1 MDVFKLEIAQMLKEH
16 PILHEKEAYKCKYIN
31 VLEHFVRKFSPEDKW
46 ANATLTLYKKA
57 LLESPQDYTDEGF
70 TLSEQSKTVVA
81 TKFKPFKFFSYRYC
95 VIVDCIFINALNDK
109 EKGGQLY
116 SELSSIYHK
125 RYQKK
130 IRQVFDGL
138 FDSSLSL
145 DEFEQISYLAD
156 CWRKNNDFL
165 KEKPIRAIVTATMSA
180 GKSTLLNALIGKK
193 INRTQ
198 NDACTAKIHYIR
210 SKPYEDGYCYEND
223 YVLELDAK
231 LQTLMDDNTQNTG
244 TQIDVGT
251 FFRTVGTKAK
261 RVWLIDTPGVNSSQD
276 KEHKE
281 ITERCIK
288 ETNADVLLYLLN
300 GENIGSDDDRAHLQ
314 FIFENFKGKVVF
326 VVNKLD
332 KFRKKED
339 SVSETLTAVEDD
351 LKNIGFAE
359 PLVVPISSS
368 AAYLAKMSI
377 FGEVL
382 DEDDQEEFERMARK
396 LKKEEYQFDTYYPF
410 SADGDIKID
419 NDADNY
425 QLLLHSGVLQ
435 LEKII
440 YGMRG

>member
-16 PILHEKEAYKCKYIN
+16 PILHEKESYKCRYIN

-46 ANATLTLYKKA
+46 ANATLSLYKKA
-57 LLESPQDYTDEGF
+57 LLESVQDYTYEGF
-70 TLSEQSKTVVA
+70 TLAEQSKAVVA

-95 VIVDCIFINALNDK
+95 VIIDCIFVNAMNDK
-109 EKGGQLY
+109 ETGEKIF

-130 IRQVFDGL
+130 IRQVFDAL
-138 FDSSLSL
+138 YDPSLSL
-145 DEFEQISYLAD
+145 EEFEQTSYLLD
-156 CWRKNNDFL
+156 CWRKNNAFL
-165 KEKPIRAIVTATMSA
+165 KEKPIQVVVTATMSA
-180 GKSTLLNALIGKK
+180 GKSTLLNALIGKR

-223 YVLELDAK
+223 YELDLDAR
-231 LQTLMDDNTQNTG
+231 LQTLMDDNIQNTG
-244 TQIDVGT
+244 KEINVGT
-251 FFRTVGTKAK
+251 FFRTVGSKAK
-261 RVWLIDTPGVNSSQD
+261 RLWLIDTPGVNSSQD
-276 KEHKE
+276 KAHKE

-288 ETNADVLLYLLN
+288 ESNADMLVYLIN
-300 GENIGSDDDRAHLQ
+300 GENIGSDDDRIHLQ
-314 FIFENFKGKVVF
+314 FVLENYSGKIVF

-332 KFRKKED
+332 KFRKRED
-339 SVSETLTAVEDD
+339 SVSETLTAVAAD
-351 LKNIGFAE
+351 LTKIGFKE
-359 PLVVPISSS
+359 PMVVPISSS

-382 DEDDQEEFERMARK
+382 DEDDRDEFDRMARK
-396 LKKEEYQFDTYYPF
+396 LKKDEYQFDTYYPA
-410 SADGDIKID
+410 SIGDSVGFD
-419 NDADNY
+419 NKAENY